1 MNDYENAKACYRRFG
16 VDVERALARL
26 AEKAISIHWRAS
38 TRRMVRLAMASRQQ
52 ATTPAKPVIL
62 KS

>member
-16 VDVERALARL
+16 VDVERALAP
-26 AEKAISIHWRAS
+26 
-38 TRRMVRLAMASRQQ
+38 RQQ

>member
-26 AEKAISIHWRAS
+26 AEKAISIH
-38 TRRMVRLAMASRQQ
+38 LCPSRFRGQ
-52 ATTPAKPVIL
+52 
-62 KS
+62 